1 MVKDTNKRVTITLS
15 KKQITWLNK
24 FCKKHNITVSQF
36 IKWQVSLKAQ
46 EMITL
51 LKLVKDAD
59 TGIEDMEALNEI
71 VKAKWLD

>member
-1 MVKDTNKRVTITLS
+1 MVKDTNKRVMITLS

-36 IKWQVSLKAQ
+36 IKWQISLKAQ

>member
-1 MVKDTNKRVTITLS
+1 MVKDTNKRVMITLS

-59 TGIEDMEALNEI
+59 TGIEDMEELNEI

>member
-1 MVKDTNKRVTITLS
+1 MVKNTNKRVMITLS

>member
-1 MVKDTNKRVTITLS
+1 MVKATNKRVMITLS

>member
-15 KKQITWLNK
+15 KKQITWLTK

>member
-1 MVKDTNKRVTITLS
+1 MVKDTNKRVMITLS

>member
-71 VKAKWLD
+71 VKAKWID

>member
-1 MVKDTNKRVTITLS
+1 MITLS